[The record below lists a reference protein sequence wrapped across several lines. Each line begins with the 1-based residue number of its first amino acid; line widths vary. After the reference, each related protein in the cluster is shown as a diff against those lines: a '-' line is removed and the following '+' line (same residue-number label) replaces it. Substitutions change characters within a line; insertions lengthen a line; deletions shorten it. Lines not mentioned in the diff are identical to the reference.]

1 MKVAFRNNMIRLVK
15 SNFTV
20 FRFILIGIVIF
31 FEFDPDL
38 TSLFDIAIKNISLFF
53 IIPLI
58 ISLMA
63 LFTTYFYDRK
73 KEKELNEGYYR
84 DIIEKISPVELTYID
99 DYCIESEKD
108 FIATVLELQLKK
120 KVEITESAIK
130 IINENVENLTS
141 HEKFVLKELKNNTQK
156 EKHAKTFGE
165 KFDEKVIEF
174 IRKYLLMKH
183 RNDKDEFRK
192 SLVEDLQ
199 NSQLI
204 DCEKEEKLYNAT
216 QKLDTKKNR
225 HMVLLT
231 ILFII
236 MVTNDET
243 LFWYLAY
250 IISAVFIIKLMKKFI
265 KFNENKVS
273 KIKNKLGH
281 IVAAT
286 LWGFGMYWL
295 FILGII
301 LFLVVLI
308 IMEDYR
314 IVEIFST
321 IFKYAIVALS
331 ILYEIATAYLII
343 TNQQLTNE
351 GKSLKTKLIGLKM
364 FLADYSNMKEK
375 ELNEVR
381 LWDEYIIYASIL
393 SQNKKIKRQIEK
405 IL

>member
-38 TSLFDIAIKNISLFF
+38 TSLFDIAIKNISLLF

-58 ISLMA
+58 ISLIA

-130 IINENVENLTS
+130 IINENVEDLTN
-141 HEKFVLKELKNNTQK
+141 HEKFVLKELKNNTPK

-192 SLVEDLQ
+192 SLVEDL
-199 NSQLI
+199 N
-204 DCEKEEKLYNAT
+204 
-216 QKLDTKKNR
+216 
-225 HMVLLT
+225 M
-231 ILFII
+231 
-236 MVTNDET
+236 
-243 LFWYLAY
+243 
-250 IISAVFIIKLMKKFI
+250 SAL
-265 KFNENKVS
+265 
-273 KIKNKLGH
+273 
-281 IVAAT
+281 
-286 LWGFGMYWL
+286 
-295 FILGII
+295 
-301 LFLVVLI
+301 
-308 IMEDYR
+308 
-314 IVEIFST
+314 
-321 IFKYAIVALS
+321 
-331 ILYEIATAYLII
+331 
-343 TNQQLTNE
+343 
-351 GKSLKTKLIGLKM
+351 
-364 FLADYSNMKEK
+364 
-375 ELNEVR
+375 
-381 LWDEYIIYASIL
+381 
-393 SQNKKIKRQIEK
+393 
-405 IL
+405 